1 MSVSKGE
8 DLQMEIFG
16 LKCAFCSGS
25 LETLKVIN
33 GTIHTRCSV
42 CHHEA
47 RPNPKEIKNQV
58 YSKFA
63 NKSVEVQYNRKAP
76 PIPSKS
82 GTFQRTHFESAGLRK
97 CK

>member
-1 MSVSKGE
+1 
-8 DLQMEIFG
+8 MEIFG
-16 LKCAFCSGS
+16 LKCGFCEGS

-47 RPNPKEIKNQV
+47 RPNPKQIKNNQV

-63 NKSVEVQYNRKAP
+63 NKSVEVQYSRKTTPA
-76 PIPSKS
+76 SKS
-82 GTFQRTHFESAGLRK
+82 GTFERTHFASAGLRK